1 MCGLILNYVQNN
13 YNSTY
18 RFFINRNMEY
28 HCIYIILWQL
38 NDNIKELINI
48 LNSYHYMVDEE
59 NLKNYNM
66 EFKEIQKKVKYV
78 VLEIEKM
85 KVLL

>member
-1 MCGLILNYVQNN
+1 
-13 YNSTY
+13 
-18 RFFINRNMEY
+18 MEY
-28 HCIYIILWQL
+28 HCIYTILWQL

>member
-28 HCIYIILWQL
+28 HCIYTILWQL

>member
-1 MCGLILNYVQNN
+1 MYGLILNYVQNN

-28 HCIYIILWQL
+28 HCIYTILWQL